1 MARRKIK
8 SKGSMIG
15 VCYARYSSHRQK
27 DVSIEQQV
35 AACQAHAANLGIAL
49 VESYEDRAIS
59 GKTDNRPAF
68 RRMMRDAEAGLFA
81 YVIAWKS
88 NRIGRNMMEAMVNEA
103 RLSELGV
110 KVLYVEE
117 DFDDSAAGRFALRSM
132 MNVNQF
138 YIENMAEDIRRG
150 MRDNAKNCKVNG
162 PLPYGYRKGAD
173 GKIEINEPQAAI
185 VREIYRRIAVG
196 DPFMTIANDLNARG
210 IRNARGNEW
219 QRCSFHRL
227 ITNERYRGVYQYDD
241 IRIEGGM
248 PRIISDELY
257 YRVQRVLKT
266 KKNPQGL
273 ARRRAPAGYLLTGK
287 LFCGRCKAPMIGV
300 SGTSQNG
307 VLHYYYACQ
316 RRHQDHSCGKK
327 NLRRDT
333 IEQAV
338 AQAIRCYVLTPDVI
352 DAIADSAVEYGKRME
367 RESPVT
373 MMEDQLNDVKAA
385 IRNLLK
391 AIEEG
396 ILTASTK
403 NRMRE
408 LEDEQ
413 ADLQRQLLAAQ
424 AALVTIDKPKVV
436 AWLTQLQR
444 GNIKD
449 RDYLET
455 LINTFVTAI
464 YVYDDTLKVIFTY
477 SGGGADVPLSAI
489 TDADAAELS
498 ASHAVRV
505 TSSLG
510 HHLKSLKSLQ
520 RNDFMGF
527 LFSAISQ
534 ILRFRPSFWGR
545 FEPVDRS
552 GCQSD

>member
-1 MARRKIK
+1 MAKRKIK

-35 AACQAHAANLGIAL
+35 AACQAHAADLGIAL
-49 VESYEDRAIS
+49 VDSYEDRAIS

-68 RRMMRDAEAGLFA
+68 RRMMRDAEAGLFS

-162 PLPYGYRKGAD
+162 PLPYGYRKGTD
-173 GKIEINEPQAAI
+173 GKIEINEPQAAV

-196 DPFMTIANDLNARG
+196 DPFAAVAGDLNARG
-210 IRNARGNEW
+210 IRNSKGNEW

-248 PRIISDELY
+248 PRIVSDELY
-257 YRVQRVLKT
+257 FRVQHVLKT

-273 ARRRAPAGYLLTGK
+273 AKRRTPAGYLLTGK
-287 LFCGRCKAPMIGV
+287 LFCGRCKAPMTGV
-300 SGTSQNG
+300 SGTSKTG
-307 VLHYYYACQ
+307 VLHHYYACQ
-316 RRHQDHSCGKK
+316 RRQQDHSCGKK
-327 NLRRDT
+327 NLRRDS

-352 DAIADSAVEYGKRME
+352 DAIADSAVDYGKKME
-367 RESPVT
+367 KESPVS
-373 MMEDQLNDVKAA
+373 MIEDRLNDVNAA
-385 IRNLLK
+385 IKNLLK
-391 AIEEG
+391 AIEAG
-396 ILTASTK
+396 IFTASTK
-403 NRMRE
+403 SRLRE

-413 ADLQRQLLAAQ
+413 TDLRRQLLAAQ
-424 AALVTIDKPKVV
+424 ATLTKIDKPKVV
-436 AWLTQLQR
+436 AWLTQLHH
-444 GNIKD
+444 GDIED
-449 RDYLET
+449 RNYLET
-455 LINTFVTAI
+455 LISTFVTAI
-464 YVYDDTLKVIFTY
+464 YVYDDTLKIIFTY
-477 SGGGADVPLSAI
+477 SGNGADIPLSAI
-489 TDADAAELS
+489 ESAEAAELS
-498 ASHAVRV
+498 ARLSVRV
-505 TSSLG
+505 AQSSV
-510 HHLKSLKSLQ
+510 HHPFSLKSLR
-520 RNDFMGF
+520 RNGFRDF
-527 LFSAISQ
+527 LFFGLVPVFWRLDAAY
-534 ILRFRPSFWGR
+534 RP
-545 FEPVDRS
+545 
-552 GCQSD
+552 